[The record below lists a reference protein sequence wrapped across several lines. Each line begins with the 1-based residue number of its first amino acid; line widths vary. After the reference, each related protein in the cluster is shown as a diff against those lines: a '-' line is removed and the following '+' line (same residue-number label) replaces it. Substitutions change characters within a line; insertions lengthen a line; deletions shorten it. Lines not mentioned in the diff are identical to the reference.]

1 MSTVPGIVID
11 HVPASTG
18 IYIGSPGLAV
28 LPNGDYIASH
38 DEFGP
43 KSTEHT
49 KAVSH
54 VFRSKDKG
62 KSWEKIATINGAF
75 WSNLFVHKKA
85 LYLLGTDRHHGN
97 VVLHKSTDGGEGW
110 TSVILRGEG
119 EYHCAPVPILE
130 HKGRLWRAFEWR
142 NPPTAWGI
150 NYRAG
155 VLSVPVN
162 ADLMEPKNWS
172 ATNFLPS
179 DRSWNGGDMGAWLE
193 GNVVVAPDGSLVDIL
208 RVQTKSPDEKA
219 AWVTISEDGKAA
231 SFDPATGFFAFP
243 GGAKKFA
250 IRWDKKSKRY
260 WSLASIVGEKF
271 RASDPGKVRNT
282 LALTSSANLRD
293 WEVRSV
299 ILSHPDTIH
308 HGFQYVEWLFE
319 GNDIIAACRTA
330 YDDDFGGAHNN
341 HDANFLTFHRIASF
355 RQKVG
360 SSRGILLHTGVTA
373 LQAKA

>member
-1 MSTVPGIVID
+1 MPESKALNTLVPGTIIA
-11 HVPASTG
+11 HSPAASG

-28 LPNGDYIASH
+28 LPDGSYVASH

-54 VFRSKDKG
+54 LFRSHDKG
-62 KSWEKIATINGAF
+62 QHWERVATLAGAF
-75 WSNLFVHKKA
+75 WSNLFVHKRV

-97 VVLHKSTDGGEGW
+97 VVLHQSKDGGTSW
-110 TSVILRGEG
+110 TSVTLRGEG
-119 EYHCAPVPILE
+119 EYHGAPVPLIE
-130 HKGRLWRAFEWR
+130 HKGRLWRAIEWR
-142 NPPTAWGI
+142 NPPQAWGV

-155 VLSVPVN
+155 VLSVSTR
-162 ADLMEPKNWS
+162 ADLMNPKNWR

-179 DRSWNGGDMGAWLE
+179 DRSGNGGDMGAWLE
-193 GNVVVAPDGSLVDIL
+193 GNVVVAPDGSLANIL

-219 AWVTISEDGKAA
+219 AWVSISDDGTTA
-231 SFDPATGFFAFP
+231 SFDPATGFFPFP

-250 IRWDKKSKRY
+250 IRWDRKSKRY
-260 WSLASIVGEKF
+260 WSLASIVPEAF
-271 RASDPGKVRNT
+271 RAPDPGKIRNT

-299 ILSHPDTIH
+299 ILSHPDVTH

-319 GNDIIAACRTA
+319 GEDIIAACRTA
-330 YDDDFGGAHNN
+330 YDDPQGGAHNN
-341 HDANFLTFHRIASF
+341 HDANYLTFHRIASF
-355 RQKVG
+355 RK
-360 SSRGILLHTGVTA
+360 L
-373 LQAKA
+373 

>member
-1 MSTVPGIVID
+1 MSVPGVVID
-11 HVPASTG
+11 HIPASTG
-18 IYIGSPGLAV
+18 IYVGSPGLAI
-28 LPNGDYIASH
+28 LPSGEYIASH

-49 KAVSH
+49 KAVSPI
-54 VFRSKDKG
+54 FRSKDKG

-97 VVLHKSTDGGEGW
+97 VMLHKSTDGGVSW
-110 TSVILRGEG
+110 TSVVLRNEG
-119 EYHCAPVPILE
+119 EYHCAPVPITL

-142 NPPTAWGI
+142 NPPLAWGI

-155 VLSVPVN
+155 VLSVSID

-208 RVQTKSPDEKA
+208 RGQTKSSEEKA
-219 AWVTISEDGKAA
+219 AWVKISEDGKTV
-231 SFDPATGFFAFP
+231 SFDPVTGFFAFP

-260 WSLASIVGEKF
+260 WCLASIVIEKF
-271 RASDPGKVRNT
+271 RAADPGKVRNT
-282 LALTSSANLRD
+282 LALTSSTNLRD

-299 ILSHPDTIH
+299 ILSHPDTVH

-319 GNDIIAACRTA
+319 GEDIIAACRTA
-330 YDDDFGGAHNN
+330 YDDEHGGAHNN
-341 HDANFLTFHRIASF
+341 HDANFLTFHRITGF
-355 RQKVG
+355 RQKV
-360 SSRGILLHTGVTA
+360 SSERA
-373 LQAKA
+373 